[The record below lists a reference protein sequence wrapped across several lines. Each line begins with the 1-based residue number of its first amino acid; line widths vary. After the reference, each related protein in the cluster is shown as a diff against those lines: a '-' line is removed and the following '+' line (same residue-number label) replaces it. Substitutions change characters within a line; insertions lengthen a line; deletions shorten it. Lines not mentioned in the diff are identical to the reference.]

1 MTTLDLPGPNS
12 RKWIERDRAQLSPST
27 TRPYPFVM
35 DHGQGAEVWDV
46 DGNRFLD
53 MCAGIAVCATGHS
66 HPHVVKAIQD
76 QASRFLHMSG
86 ADFYYP
92 IQVQLAERLNALAP
106 IGEQTRTFFTNSG
119 TESVEAAFKMARY
132 HSGRTRNIAYLGAF
146 HGRTMGSL
154 SLTGSKAVQRRGF
167 APLVPGTT
175 HVPYAYCYRCPFHLA
190 YPSCDLYCVR
200 YIEDVVLSSVCPAD
214 EVAALFAEPI
224 QGEGGYVVPPPEYYP
239 RVRELCDRHGI
250 LFVVDEVQSGM
261 GRTGKMFAIEHWDVE
276 PDIIA
281 LAKGIAS
288 GMPLGATI
296 ARQSVMDWPP
306 GAHANTFGGN
316 PVCCAA
322 AMATLDLLEGG
333 LIENAA
339 MVGAYLLKGLERLQ
353 QRHRTV
359 GDVRGLGLMAAIEL
373 VRDVETKAP
382 APELRDD
389 LIRACYRRGML
400 LLGCGRSSVR
410 LSPPLLVTHDEVD
423 EALQILGEALVAC
436 EQEAVPQPRVTPL

>member
-1 MTTLDLPGPNS
+1 
-12 RKWIERDRAQLSPST
+12 
-27 TRPYPFVM
+27 M

-66 HPHVVKAIQD
+66 HSHVVKAIQD
-76 QASRFLHMSG
+76 QATKFLHMSG

-92 IQVQLAERLNALAP
+92 IQVQLAERLNGVAP
-106 IGEQTRTFFTNSG
+106 IAEQTRTLFTNSG

-132 HSGRTRNIAYLGAF
+132 HSGRPRNVAYLGAF

-154 SLTGSKAVQRRGF
+154 SLTASKAVQRRGF
-167 APLVPGTT
+167 APLVPGVT
-175 HVPYAYCYRCPFHLA
+175 HVQYGYCYRCPFHLT
-190 YPSCDLYCVR
+190 YPSCDVYCVR
-200 YIEDVVLSSVCPAD
+200 HIEETVFVSSCPAD

-224 QGEGGYVVPPPEYYP
+224 QGEGGYVVPPPEYFP
-239 RVRELCDRHGI
+239 RIRELCDRHGI
-250 LFVVDEVQSGM
+250 LFVVDEVQSGL
-261 GRTGKMFAIEHWDVE
+261 GRTGNMFAIEHWGVE

-296 ARQSVMDWPP
+296 ARESVMDWPP

-322 AMATLDLLEGG
+322 AMATLDLLEDG

-339 MVGAYLLKGLERLQ
+339 HVGAYLLDGLKRLQ
-353 QRHRTV
+353 HRHRTV
-359 GDVRGLGLMAAIEL
+359 GDVRGLGLMVAMEL
-373 VRDVETKAP
+373 VSDVEAKEP
-382 APELRDD
+382 VPQLRDA

-400 LLGCGRSSVR
+400 LLGCGKSSVR
-410 LSPPLLVTHDEVD
+410 FSPPLLVTRDQVD
-423 EALQILGEALVAC
+423 EGLALLGEALAAC
-436 EQEAVPQPRVTPL
+436 EQESSSISPL